1 MLHHQAR
8 QATRQ
13 AGFSLAELMAVVAV
27 MGLVATVVA
36 VNFMATLPRARLNS
50 TIHDLAAAVGGARSD
65 AIARNGEFRIYY
77 DLDANSY
84 QIKSPFQFGG
94 GLAQR
99 EEERIVVKRVV
110 LHDTISIARV
120 TIDGL
125 EYTEGEVF
133 VSFNP
138 LGSATGHTL
147 NLVQAPIETVTTV
160 EVLPLTGLVRFHYE
174 EYQREVVTEEDFD

>member
-1 MLHHQAR
+1 V
-8 QATRQ
+8 
-13 AGFSLAELMAVVAV
+13 AGS
-27 MGLVATVVA
+27 
-36 VNFMATLPRARLNS
+36 
-50 TIHDLAAAVGGARSD
+50 
-65 AIARNGEFRIYY
+65 
-77 DLDANSY
+77 
-84 QIKSPFQFGG
+84 
-94 GLAQR
+94 
-99 EEERIVVKRVV
+99 
-110 LHDTISIARV
+110 ISIARV

-174 EYQREVVTEEDFD
+174 ECQREVVTEEDFD